1 MTGRVG
7 GVALS
12 EHVSR
17 FGWKRVL
24 ALGLLLSAVAA
35 VAYLNKAM
43 AGGFDLTLLYV
54 SIVLTAALVLPRWV
68 AIAVAS
74 AVAIVSVGVG
84 GSSGLPLV
92 VNGGAR
98 LVVYGYIALLTS
110 QWEQERRRL
119 LRLSRIDELTGLYN
133 LRALREQLPVWLG
146 PATRTGRSMAVLVLD
161 VDGFKAVN
169 DRLGHGAGND
179 LLREIASVL
188 RFATRVG
195 DAVFRFGGDEFIVLL
210 PDTDEAGAEIVAQRI
225 QQIYK
230 EKEQTLRQTPLR
242 VSLSAGVAVFP
253 IDGKTPEDL
262 LAHADEALYRAKASG
277 PGGIVRYRLEAA

>member
-7 GVALS
+7 GVALA
-12 EHVSR
+12 EHVR

-43 AGGFDLTLLYV
+43 AGDFDLTLLYV
-54 SIVLTAALVLPRWV
+54 SIVLTAALVLPRWI

-84 GSSGLPLV
+84 GSSGLAQV

-98 LVVYGYIALLTS
+98 LVVYGYVALLTS
-110 QWEQERRRL
+110 QWEEERRRL
-119 LRLSRIDELTGLYN
+119 LRMSRIDELTGLYN

-146 PATRTGRSMAVLVLD
+146 PATRTGRSMSILMLD

-169 DRLGHGAGND
+169 DRLGHAAGNE
-179 LLREIASVL
+179 LLREIANVL

-195 DAVFRFGGDEFIVLL
+195 DAIFRFGGDEFIVLL
-210 PDTDEAGAEIVAQRI
+210 SDTGEAGAEIVARRI
-225 QQIYK
+225 QEIYQ
-230 EKEQTLRQTPLR
+230 EKGQTLRQTPLR

-253 IDGKTPEDL
+253 TDGKTPEDL
-262 LAHADEALYRAKASG
+262 LAHADEAPYRAKANG
-277 PGGIVRYRLEAA
+277 TGGIVRYRLDAA